1 MAAKTDTSPE
11 TPDTGTICAAE
22 TVLPAEPDPAAASG
36 PRFCSAACFH
46 AWHRHQHDEVV
57 TVLHSLDPDRS
68 GGTGVVADWLR
79 CRGGPQ
85 NVTQLA
91 LCEFLG
97 YQLPV
102 LAGSVAERRAIAAS
116 LGTVFTA
123 ARLTRYAQL
132 CAAPTTERLLRTYD
146 EDGVP
151 AGREAYQRAL
161 VGSGIVPPDLPE
173 LTWGTTMGEAE
184 VQAYESTAAMLE
196 LAVTAGYLRP
206 GTTGWR
212 VRQVQ
217 LTRAYL
223 HADVDGT
230 SRLDAIRTE
239 RVEAWSRSRGTGRRR
254 LVGEV
259 ASRVRAPLAIPS
271 DADESMAPLQWL
283 LDRAGDGT
291 GVPLDEAYRL
301 DDSVVAQARQWF
313 GSDHDG
319 QSLEAVRE
327 LLYELR
333 ALRRTGRR
341 LVVTRIGRELLD
353 DPDRMWAAAVATLVG
368 AADDLGSV
376 VREAALMILLGRQA
390 GREEL
395 TRRLTE
401 VAAGDGWLAPDA
413 RYEDIRTALLP
424 LLRRLLAMGLLAD
437 ERWLRPIRLTP
448 LGQAAAVAAL
458 RARAMRP
465 RRTLAVGGPFRPD
478 VR

>member
-123 ARLTRYAQL
+123 ARLT
-132 CAAPTTERLLRTYD
+132 CPEKFS
-146 EDGVP
+146 
-151 AGREAYQRAL
+151 
-161 VGSGIVPPDLPE
+161 SGANG
-173 LTWGTTMGEAE
+173 WGTTMGEAE

-271 DADESMAPLQWL
+271 EL
-283 LDRAGDGT
+283 LDRMEERHDLSTEGPAGRVLAR
-291 GVPLDEAYRL
+291 VPADEAQPLRL
-301 DDSVVAQARQWF
+301 RHLVLRHRKGTLEGHLVRGPFVVAAAFVGAHDEALGKHALARRDRHKLGCEQLQDRLLPRRRIGQLLFLAAGPGAAKRYQQTQNDHPQARCHDV
-313 GSDHDG
+313 SDLI
-319 QSLEAVRE
+319 SSFSVR
-327 LLYELR
+327 
-333 ALRRTGRR
+333 
-341 LVVTRIGRELLD
+341 VT
-353 DPDRMWAAAVATLVG
+353 
-368 AADDLGSV
+368 SC
-376 VREAALMILLGRQA
+376 
-390 GREEL
+390 
-395 TRRLTE
+395 
-401 VAAGDGWLAPDA
+401 
-413 RYEDIRTALLP
+413 
-424 LLRRLLAMGLLAD
+424 
-437 ERWLRPIRLTP
+437 ER
-448 LGQAAAVAAL
+448 
-458 RARAMRP
+458 
-465 RRTLAVGGPFRPD
+465 
-478 VR
+478 